1 MKMSAF
7 LTFFLQDFQNFQY
20 TIARVNGVTINLRGK
35 DTIINLPQ
43 HRYDEVGVA
52 LMTKVANSCSKS
64 TILEECVLSVSQINK
79 KRPERPNC

>member
-43 HRYDEVGVA
+43 HRYDEVVVT
-52 LMTKVANSCSKS
+52 LMTWVANSCSKS
-64 TILEECVLSVSQINK
+64 TIIGRMC
-79 KRPERPNC
+79 